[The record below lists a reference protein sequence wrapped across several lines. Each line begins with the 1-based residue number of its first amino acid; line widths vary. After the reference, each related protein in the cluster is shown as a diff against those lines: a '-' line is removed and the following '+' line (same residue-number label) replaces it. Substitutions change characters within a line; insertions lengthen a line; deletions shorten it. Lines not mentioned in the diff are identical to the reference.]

1 MYGVVTCLCTR
12 EQENIADFTMKPTP
26 SSTMEHAG
34 TQWAVY
40 NRTFHKGSNII
51 GSAYV
56 HTSHVNNAVSYNKK
70 F

>member
-1 MYGVVTCLCTR
+1 MYGLLVTCLCTC
-12 EQENIADFTMKPTP
+12 EQENIVDFTMKPTP

-56 HTSHVNNAVSYNKK
+56 QSYITHEQCSVL
-70 F
+70 